1 MIEKRRFPRHDY
13 VSTQKIVRLDMNQTP
28 KENIILVRN
37 FSVCGAKFF
46 TPEKLNLSS
55 YLLTTLND
63 PLIRELNEKNP
74 LWLKSGDYYL
84 SKVVWVNQE
93 TANNFEVG
101 VEFINKQKSTAQIL
115 ETFTE
120 LVNANAVNKLY

>member
-1 MIEKRRFPRHDY
+1 MIEKRRFPRHDHI
-13 VSTQKIVRLDMNQTP
+13 STQKIVRLDMTQTP
-28 KENIILVRN
+28 KENIILVQN

-63 PLIRELNEKNP
+63 PLIRELNQKNP
-74 LWLKSGDYYL
+74 LWLKSGDYFL

-93 TANNFEVG
+93 TPSNFEIG
-101 VEFINKQKSTAQIL
+101 VEFINKQGTTPQIL

-120 LVNANAVNKLY
+120 LVNASAMEKL

>member
-1 MIEKRRFPRHDY
+1 MIEKRRFPRHEHI
-13 VSTQKIVRLDMNQTP
+13 STEKIVRLDLTQTP

-37 FSVCGAKFF
+37 FSACGAKFF
-46 TPEKLNLSS
+46 TPEKLNLAS

-63 PLIRELNEKNP
+63 PLIRELNQKNP

-93 TANNFEVG
+93 TPNNYEVG
-101 VEFINKQKSTAQIL
+101 VEFQTRQNSNSQIL

-120 LVNANAVNKLY
+120 LVNASAISKLY